1 MIELE
6 TLKDWYKAA
15 VEQSYNARLDAENDR
30 DFYDGKQWTS
40 EELKEL
46 KKRRQ
51 PAVVENLIK
60 PQIDTLIG
68 LEITSRTDI
77 KGFPRN
83 PQDDAAAEAATDALR
98 FIADNNDFDQIKT
111 DTAENVF
118 IEGLAA
124 GITEVVPKGNGFE
137 IVTRHIHFDR
147 YFIDPH
153 SMKKDGSDKKYD
165 GMAIWM
171 DEEDAKAQYPKADE
185 GYFECPEDSSEA
197 HSDRPFDVFYNHSR
211 KRVKVIDMFF
221 QYKGKWHRAIF
232 TGLGFVKEPHES
244 PYLDE
249 DGLPENP
256 IESVTAHIDRD
267 NNRYG
272 VVRNLKP
279 LQKEVNA
286 RRSRALHLLNTR
298 QIELEDG
305 AVDNVNVTRREAAK
319 ADGVIVRNKGFEL
332 NIRDN
337 NDLAQGQ
344 VVLLEEAKRRI
355 ESVGANSSI
364 TGKNEQS
371 QSGRAIQAK
380 QQAGVLELTGVMEGL
395 RDWQKRMYRQA
406 WNRVRQF
413 WDEER
418 WIRVTDDEKKSKFIA
433 LNRPLTA
440 RDVLL
445 SQEGGEEIVA
455 QLEGDPRLE
464 QVVDIENP
472 TKDLMID
479 IILEDVPDVVNIQA
493 EQFEVL
499 ANLASA
505 NPDAI
510 PFEMLIE
517 MSSIRNKD
525 RILDRLRGDTPEAQ
539 AQVKARMEAEQQS
552 MQIEQAGKIAEI
564 ESKKAK
570 AYKDTQDGDA
580 QKLENIA
587 VQSGLMELANG

>member
-1 MIELE
+1 MIELD

-15 VEQSYNARLDAENDR
+15 VEQSYNARLESENDR

-83 PQDDAAAEAATDALR
+83 PQDDKAAEAATDALR
-98 FIADNNDFDQIKT
+98 FIADKNDFDQIKT
-111 DTAENVF
+111 DVAENVF
-118 IEGLAA
+118 IEGYAA

-137 IVTRHIHFDR
+137 VVTNHIHFDR

-153 SMKKDGSDKKYD
+153 SMRKDGKDKKYD

-171 DEEDAKAQYPKADE
+171 DREDAVAQYPKVDE
-185 GYFECPEDSSEA
+185 ALFECPENGREA
-197 HSDRPFDVFYNHSR
+197 HSDRPFDIFYNHSR
-211 KRVKVIDMFF
+211 KRVKIIDIYFL
-221 QYKGKWHRAIF
+221 YKGKWHRAVF
-232 TGLGFVKEPHES
+232 TGGGFVVDPHES
-244 PYLDE
+244 VYLDE
-249 DGLPENP
+249 DGNPENP

-298 QIELEDG
+298 QIEMEDG
-305 AVDNVNVTRREAAK
+305 AVENVNVARREAAK
-319 ADGVIVRNKGFEL
+319 ADGVIVRNRGFEF

-344 VVLLEEAKRRI
+344 VILLEEAKRRI

-364 TGKNEQS
+364 TGKNETS

-395 RDWQKRMYRQA
+395 RDWQKRMYTQA

-418 WIRVTDDEKKSKFIA
+418 WIRVTDDEKNARFIA
-433 LNRPLTA
+433 LNRPMTA
-440 RDVLL
+440 REVLL
-445 SQEGGEEIVA
+445 QQPGGEEIVA
-455 QLEGDPRLE
+455 QLEGDPRLD
-464 QVVDIENP
+464 QIAQIENP
-472 TKDLMID
+472 TTDLMID

-525 RILDRLRGDTPEAQ
+525 RILERLRGDTPEAQ
-539 AQVKARMEAEQQS
+539 QAVAQRMELQQRGAEAEIAEKESKALLNQVNAEQAHVETQLAV
-552 MQIEQAGKIAEI
+552 AG
-564 ESKKAK
+564 
-570 AYKDTQDGDA
+570 
-580 QKLENIA
+580 LEAI
-587 VQSGLMELANG
+587 